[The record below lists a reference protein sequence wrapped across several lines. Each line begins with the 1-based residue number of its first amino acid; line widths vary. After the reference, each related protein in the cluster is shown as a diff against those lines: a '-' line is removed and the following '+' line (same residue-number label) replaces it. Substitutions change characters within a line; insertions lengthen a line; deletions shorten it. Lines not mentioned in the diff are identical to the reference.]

1 MKDNRPRFKTP
12 EARALMA
19 LVLALDPTVAPELR
33 HMFRKGVRNIRF
45 DHMSVLNHQT
55 GKYDY
60 LPDPCAWMGDI
71 NQHVGIMLL
80 KGSSGVDRNHPDAK
94 WWLNG
99 F

>member
-1 MKDNRPRFKTP
+1 MEDKRPIFKTP

-19 LVLALDPTVAPELR
+19 LVLAMDPTIAPHLR
-33 HMFRKGVRNIRF
+33 MMIRRGVRNIRH
-45 DHMSVLNHQT
+45 DHMSVLNRQT

-60 LPDPCAWMGDI
+60 LPDPCAWSGDI
-71 NQHVGIMLL
+71 TPHVGMMLL

-94 WWLNG
+94 WWTNG